1 MTKRD
6 TEGET
11 YTRVFEQKTPRPQT
25 DDEREAEYLSNNL
38 HEMVP
43 HLPEIILA
51 DINDPDKYIVKRKF
65 SFQTDHPYSRV
76 PMEVV
81 PDQSPKISTPNQKL
95 LTEDFKTPPSE
106 NRELNRED
114 PEIDPEEG
122 IHTHQPHQD
131 PQDHQDHQDPRH
143 RDMGRPLGT
152 ENPLLVGRGWR
163 QVVQRRLK
171 KKKERGN
178 RKKMDMMKEEKRRN
192 RKRTDTGVRRKRGG
206 ADQKK
211 GEDPHQTPYQPEKQE
226 GTRLL

>member
-76 PMEVV
+76 PMEIV
-81 PDQSPKISTPNQKL
+81 PDQSPKISTPNQKTLGHL
-95 LTEDFKTPPSE
+95 LQKTG
-106 NRELNRED
+106 NLTGK
-114 PEIDPEEG
+114 ILKL
-122 IHTHQPHQD
+122 I
-131 PQDHQDHQDPRH
+131 
-143 RDMGRPLGT
+143 
-152 ENPLLVGRGWR
+152 
-163 QVVQRRLK
+163 LK
-171 KKKERGN
+171 KVFILINPIKILKITKIIRILDIETWV
-178 RKKMDMMKEEKRRN
+178 D
-192 RKRTDTGVRRKRGG
+192 
-206 ADQKK
+206 
-211 GEDPHQTPYQPEKQE
+211 
-226 GTRLL
+226 L